1 MGALCGKEDHFD
13 SLGSQG
19 NKLGSSSAP
28 LARTP
33 TPHEPRR
40 KPPVAVGSAGRK
52 LGGSGEGGGGG
63 TNGGPDREAML
74 RAAEQRSKASESRGL
89 KSEGKLARQLA
100 EQKKDGGRAEQAR
113 LEAEQRGE
121 RLVWD

>member
-63 TNGGPDREAML
+63 TSGGPDREAML
-74 RAAEQRSKASESRGL
+74 RAAEQRSKAVCSLISLTLTDNCGTDCVIRYRNRTE
-89 KSEGKLARQLA
+89 
-100 EQKKDGGRAEQAR
+100 
-113 LEAEQRGE
+113 
-121 RLVWD
+121 